1 MQSIL
6 IRHLAGARA
15 SQVKEF
21 PGDGEPELTIG
32 RDVSSHIRF
41 DPDRDDLVSRQ
52 HSKITRDPSDPS
64 GFQLVDLQSRNGT
77 FLNRQRV
84 YGTVHLNHNDVI
96 QLGPGGPEFRFELDP
111 PPAASPLGSFDSAS
125 VLGMKPTR
133 SWMQDSPN
141 APRPVGRST
150 VERLLGDVFTRVKR
164 EANHSR
170 WVGVAAI
177 VLIVLVGAGVWVYM
191 RQSHTELQSD
201 LTAVQEQNQAS
212 LAQVNEELKKGPAA
226 LEAAKK
232 EVERLETQ
240 LRDSNQ
246 RNEANNQ
253 ALVAA
258 LEAQRK
264 QAAALANTLR
274 QQQQQQQQLL
284 QQQQRAPANVPQAA
298 GASPQSAPVNPAPA
312 PTAAPPA
319 STPGNAVSF
328 ESGMA
333 QVRERLDQGM
343 ATAALELA
351 TRLTQMD
358 PNRWEGYQ
366 LAAQSAE
373 KLNDYKLAADLYQR
387 AAAKA
392 PPDQRSSMEERARRM
407 QTMAEK

>member
-15 SQVKEF
+15 NQLDEF
-21 PGDGEPELTIG
+21 PGDGDPELTIG

-52 HSKITRDPSDPS
+52 HSKITRDPLDPL

-84 YGTVHLNHNDVI
+84 YGAVHLNHNDVI

-111 PPAASPLGSFDSAS
+111 PPVASPQGSFESVS

-226 LEAAKK
+226 LEAAKQ

-240 LRDSNQ
+240 LRDSNE
-246 RNEANNQ
+246 RNEANHQ
-253 ALVAA
+253 ALVEA

-264 QAAALANTLR
+264 QAAALASTLR
-274 QQQQQQQQLL
+274 QQQQQQQLLL
-284 QQQQRAPANVPQAA
+284 QQRASANVPQA
-298 GASPQSAPVNPAPA
+298 GGTSQQPAPVNPAPA
-312 PTAAPPA
+312 PAAAPPA
-319 STPGNAVSF
+319 APGGAVSF